1 MLLTASTDLIY
12 LRDLKSMFLTID
24 SKSMLVTKC
33 VYQTFLYF
41 LNVDKDNRSYS
52 RALFYKGFFHFLKQV
67 T

>member
-1 MLLTASTDLIY
+1 ML
-12 LRDLKSMFLTID
+12 LTID

-52 RALFYKGFFHFLKQV
+52 RALFYKGFFHFFKAGDLIYVLEDIGKTRTV
-67 T
+67 